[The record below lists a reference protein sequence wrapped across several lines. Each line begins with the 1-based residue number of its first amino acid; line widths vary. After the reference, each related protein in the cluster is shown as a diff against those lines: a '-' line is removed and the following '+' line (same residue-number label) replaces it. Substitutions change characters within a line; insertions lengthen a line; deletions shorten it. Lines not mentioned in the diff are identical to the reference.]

1 MGKAAQSRNLQ
12 NFCDQIGW
20 YVIGIAPNQNNRR
33 QLLAIILDENG
44 RRIEILVSEN
54 DRYYELLGNKR
65 VKEIDQKAM
74 LREKKESKIL

>member
-12 NFCDQIGW
+12 NFCDQVGW